1 MDGSISKEGA
11 MLLPIKA
18 PVIRRITGN
27 TYKRKVTTSK
37 GFVSSPITTW
47 SPLLTFRVFLTA
59 IIISFLPLWEVPQLS
74 LEEQDSQV
82 PDRIVLIQA
91 RDGFTSVTIPFSV
104 IMNQKLLIRLQYLQS
119 GFFQMPLQ
127 HSVCPDRKRAVQI
140 VFPMLQG
147 LSLKPFS
154 LLLPQ

>member
-1 MDGSISKEGA
+1 LVESVRLFFRIMKKAMQKKIIPVTRDRMDGSISKEGA

-104 IMNQKLLIRLQYLQS
+104 IMN
-119 GFFQMPLQ
+119 
-127 HSVCPDRKRAVQI
+127 
-140 VFPMLQG
+140 
-147 LSLKPFS
+147 
-154 LLLPQ
+154 